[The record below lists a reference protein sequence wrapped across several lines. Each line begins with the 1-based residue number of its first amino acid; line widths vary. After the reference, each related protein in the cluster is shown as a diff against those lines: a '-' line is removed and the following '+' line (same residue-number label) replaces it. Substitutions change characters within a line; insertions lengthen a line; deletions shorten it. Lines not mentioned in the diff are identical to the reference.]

1 MTEPHGLLADS
12 YTWTIVSLLAFLA
25 LAFRFGKKP
34 VQGWLDT
41 EIEKIRS
48 QLEQAKRLRSEA
60 EATLADYRVKQQVAM
75 AEAEA
80 IVAHAK
86 EEAAQLR
93 QAAEAE
99 LQASLARHEQQALD
113 RIRQSERDAMAVV
126 RQAVI
131 HEAMVLAR
139 QSLADNLDTVTAQRL
154 IDQAIADVA
163 QLQTTKAKAA

>member
-34 VQGWLDT
+34 VQVWLDT

-86 EEAAQLR
+86 EEAARLR
-93 QAAEAE
+93 QAAGAD
-99 LQASLARHEQQALD
+99 LQAALARHEQQALD
-113 RIRQSERDAMAVV
+113 RIRQAEREAMAEV

-131 HEAMVLAR
+131 REAMAMAR
-139 QSLADNLDTVTAQRL
+139 QSLADNLDQAAAQRL
-154 IDQAIADVA
+154 IDQAIAEMP
-163 QLQTTKAKAA
+163 QLQTAKAKAA